1 MSLWGYAVGKKQ
13 ELKAMDAKNVLT
25 SAARSASLSGSSSST
40 GSLLIRAPPTL
51 DDDDDG
57 GGGGG
62 GGSDFQSKA
71 PRIDVQYGTSSCSD
85 ESSERGGSDCERLFA
100 SGDDFETASERP
112 FVADPDEETLE
123 GGGGIAKDRIF
134 RPFVAYPDANKFE
147 NSFGEET
154 CSDVDEYSSVA
165 ETVAEYDYD
174 PIVDQVM
181 PIARLSID
189 FEDEEGLMAIEEIG
203 DEEIVRAVRVPGFD
217 ESEMV
222 GGAPRIR
229 VMVYEE
235 ERDEDETSLFVG
247 DGIEMHSPSGE
258 YTSEK
263 GDLASMGHARVMHLK
278 GEEGSFME
286 QSSQMLANFE
296 HLSSEGRRTEGA
308 DSHRSNDERVWELKN
323 GKLSDTDFAEKC
335 ETNTAS
341 EAMQLNFEEL
351 DFSWCKIV
359 KPSFT
364 CAVEEPVVGK
374 VAIYDTGLTLE
385 DRMND
390 VTPHLQILLECPK
403 VAGEVKHLDY
413 TYYKNG
419 TNASEEASEMSSSDE
434 ALRDPRNLLNSV
446 FAVSPSDHEPE
457 LEGRDVE
464 DEALYKTRGGEKN
477 LLDDEGVDSL
487 IYGSSET
494 AQLVMSDLEDEF
506 ASCFLSN
513 PANSQVYPATYDG
526 HIVSESSK
534 EDGSYVYGGQNLLVD
549 LDILG
554 DLLKAP
560 SCAESEENLSKEEK
574 KCLEDVHLLKVNL
587 LRLVHRLGYSPENSI
602 ATQALYRL
610 ALTIGGHSSQ
620 AFCLQSAKKLAVQLE
635 AEGGSMDLSLN
646 ILVIGKTGVGK
657 SATINTVLG
666 EKKAVV
672 NAFEPATF
680 TVKEVLGIKDGVKFR
695 FIDTPGLRSSG
706 TDQSLN
712 QRILMSIKKFTK
724 SFPPDVVMYVD
735 RLDCPVSDLIDL
747 PLLRSI
753 TNSLGSVI
761 WHNAIIVLTHASS
774 TPLDGPTGLPFSYKD
789 LVSQRSSVIQQCI
802 SLAIVDTHTMNPSL
816 MPPVFMIENL
826 SEKNELGC
834 AVLPNG
840 QFWRTQLL
848 ILCYSLKI
856 LSKASPLSKPQESLY
871 LRKIHNFCVQSFA
884 VLVVFSS
891 ATSHSPKTFH

>member
-1 MSLWGYAVGKKQ
+1 
-13 ELKAMDAKNVLT
+13 
-25 SAARSASLSGSSSST
+25 
-40 GSLLIRAPPTL
+40 
-51 DDDDDG
+51 
-57 GGGGG
+57 
-62 GGSDFQSKA
+62 
-71 PRIDVQYGTSSCSD
+71 
-85 ESSERGGSDCERLFA
+85 
-100 SGDDFETASERP
+100 
-112 FVADPDEETLE
+112 
-123 GGGGIAKDRIF
+123 
-134 RPFVAYPDANKFE
+134 
-147 NSFGEET
+147 
-154 CSDVDEYSSVA
+154 
-165 ETVAEYDYD
+165 
-174 PIVDQVM
+174 
-181 PIARLSID
+181 
-189 FEDEEGLMAIEEIG
+189 MAIEESG
-203 DEEIVRAVRVPGFD
+203 DEAIVRAVRVPGFD

-222 GGAPRIR
+222 GSAPRIR
-229 VMVYEE
+229 VVVDEE
-235 ERDEDETSLFVG
+235 ERDEGETSLFVG

-258 YTSEK
+258 YISEK
-263 GDLASMGHARVMHLK
+263 GDLASMGHARVMPLK

-286 QSSQMLANFE
+286 QSSQMLANFK
-296 HLSSEGRRTEGA
+296 HLSSEGRTEGA

-323 GKLSDTDFAEKC
+323 GKLSDIDFAEKC

-341 EAMQLNFEEL
+341 GLMQLNFEEL
-351 DFSWCKIV
+351 YFSWCKIV

-364 CAVEEPVVGK
+364 CAVEEPGARK

-385 DRMND
+385 DRLND
-390 VTPHLQILLECPK
+390 ETPHLQILLECPK

-464 DEALYKTRGGEKN
+464 DEALDKTRGGAKS

-487 IYGSSET
+487 TYGSSET
-494 AQLVMSDLEDEF
+494 AQLVMGDLEDEF
-506 ASCFLSN
+506 ASCILSN

-534 EDGSYVYGGQNLLVD
+534 EEGSFVYGGQNLLVD

-560 SCAESEENLSKEEK
+560 SCTESEENLSKEEK
-574 KCLEDVHLLKVNL
+574 RRLEDVHLLKVKL

-610 ALTIGGHSSQ
+610 ALTIGSHSSQ

-695 FIDTPGLRSSG
+695 FIDTLGLRSSG

-712 QRILMSIKKFTK
+712 QRILMSIKKFAK
-724 SFPPDVVMYVD
+724 RFPPDLVMYAD
-735 RLDCPVSDLIDL
+735 RLDCPMSDLIDL

-789 LVSQRSSVIQQCI
+789 LIPVKSTTSVSSHLPYWSSSQLQPHIHPRHSTDQGETD
-802 SLAIVDTHTMNPSL
+802 LN
-816 MPPVFMIENL
+816 F
-826 SEKNELGC
+826 ELG
-834 AVLPNG
+834 
-840 QFWRTQLL
+840 
-848 ILCYSLKI
+848 Y
-856 LSKASPLSKPQESLY
+856 LSNWYEG
-871 LRKIHNFCVQSFA
+871 
-884 VLVVFSS
+884 
-891 ATSHSPKTFH
+891 TGD